1 MILHGWK
8 LCERISESFNNIEAR
23 ISQEPLVNKWPVPR
37 GDRTSWLCNFFSN
50 LTTIVAHKFWN
61 QSKIMLQMDNKNK
74 RTISGVCV
82 QMNYY
87 FFPLKFP
94 KVQRSLPMSQM
105 NVISCTN
112 PYPQL
117 RSFFEL
123 QSSLLNVWDQDDLM
137 HLQSSILRQPDFIK
151 EAICASLTVD

>member
-1 MILHGWK
+1 MIENQLTSYGHAWQRSVKTQVSRGILVYIWRLEGGEDMILHGWK

-94 KVQRSLPMSQM
+94 KVQRSLPMS
-105 NVISCTN
+105 
-112 PYPQL
+112 
-117 RSFFEL
+117 
-123 QSSLLNVWDQDDLM
+123 
-137 HLQSSILRQPDFIK
+137 
-151 EAICASLTVD
+151 